1 MEQYSIFNSEN
12 GDRKYLAE
20 DFAEFFLPFFK
31 NGIFDNGL
39 KVVAGTGMQVEIKT
53 GRAFCNGYRYRNKD
67 NSIVKSIAIADGEQS
82 RIDNVVLRLDLTNRT
97 FTCQVVQGSYSNS
110 PVAPTLVRDTTTYD
124 LRLAKVSIPAGIT
137 EITDDLITDC
147 RFDSS
152 DCGNVIQAV
161 QTADFTDL
169 FKQFETEFYNW
180 FDDLEVTLDEN
191 TATNLT
197 NRVINLE
204 NNGAFIGT
212 YTDEDLEDVTDTNE
226 CLKDN
231 EGKILDP
238 KVPHLEKKGDVVVLA
253 EEESTSF
260 IAHEI
265 EIDKYSSFI
274 LQNKIKE
281 TNIIEVSIF
290 LSREQLLA
298 SSSSTVH
305 ECAWAKIPNDY
316 VSFVYY
322 ENGKI
327 YLKNETAY
335 SSTILLGITK

>member
-67 NSIVKSIAIADGEQS
+67 NSIVKPIAIADGEQS

-97 FTCQVVQGSYSNS
+97 FTSQVVQGSYSNS
-110 PVAPTLVRDTTTYD
+110 PVAPILVRDTTTYD

-204 NNGAFIGT
+204 NNSAFIDT
-212 YTDEDLEDVTDTNE
+212 CTDEDLEDVTDTNE

-231 EGKILDP
+231 DGNVINPKIPRYENLKNNTIISGTAIKSIQGTMVRYTATNSVVMFTFQELNELFGVDNCTYGNILAF
-238 KVPHLEKKGDVVVLA
+238 VCNGDGNANSVHFNCATLA
-253 EEESTSF
+253 DDSVYATF
-260 IAHEI
+260 DTQI
-265 EIDKYSSFI
+265 
-274 LQNKIKE
+274 N
-281 TNIIEVSIF
+281 
-290 LSREQLLA
+290 
-298 SSSSTVH
+298 STVR
-305 ECAWAKIPNDY
+305 INY
-316 VSFVYY
+316 IIF
-322 ENGKI
+322 
-327 YLKNETAY
+327 YL
-335 SSTILLGITK
+335 G